1 MVTDI
6 KFRPV
11 KSTEEKILASEPVEG
26 KLYFAMDTKK
36 VYIPNGKEFIPM
48 GGNSGIYYG
57 TMTLTDTPNE
67 GQVNF
72 DFTAYDIEG
81 NDGSSEN
88 ASLPNVND
96 LILNHDGC
104 FYRVLEIDG
113 KSYNATIRTKKLTLA
128 GGGGGGGGT
137 GGGPGSGTAS
147 LNVPSSEL
155 SPTILK
161 GTSYALT
168 FNYKAVDG
176 EGEPTGSGKYVLK
189 INRIQ
194 KKTGTV
200 HQGENKIDISEF
212 LTQASDEPYEVRLE
226 VEADIGAI
234 NPLPLGKTWRVKV
247 VEMNLTWNYDESKIN
262 KSNE

>member
-88 ASLPNVND
+88 ASLPNVDD

-104 FYRVLEIDG
+104 FYRVLELSG
-113 KSYNATIRTKKLTLA
+113 KGYNTIITTKKLTLA
-128 GGGGGGGGT
+128 GGGGGGT
-137 GGGPGSGTAS
+137 GGGAGQGTAS
-147 LNVPSSEL
+147 LNVPQSEL
-155 SPTILK
+155 NPTILK
-161 GTSYALT
+161 GSSYSLA
-168 FNYKAVDG
+168 FNFKAVDS
-176 EGEPTGSGKYVLK
+176 EGEPAGNGRYTLFVDGIK
-189 INRIQ
+189 
-194 KKTGTV
+194 KKTGIVT
-200 HQGENKIDISEF
+200 QGENKIDVTSF
-212 LTQASDEPYEVRLE
+212 LV
-226 VEADIGAI
+226 
-234 NPLPLGKTWRVKV
+234 
-247 VEMNLTWNYDESKIN
+247 
-262 KSNE
+262 